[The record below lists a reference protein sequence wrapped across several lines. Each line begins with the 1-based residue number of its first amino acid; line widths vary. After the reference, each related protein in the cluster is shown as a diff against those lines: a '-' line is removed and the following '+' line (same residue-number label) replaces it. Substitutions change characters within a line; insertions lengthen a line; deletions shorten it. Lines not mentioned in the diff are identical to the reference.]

1 MAYTP
6 PGRTREKV
14 FRYMRDRLLAGAPPT
29 VREVQDA
36 MGFEAV
42 ESARRHLDSLVA
54 EGKLRK
60 TPGLSRS
67 YRLAEERARPVRTR
81 TVPLIG
87 RVQAGALHAA
97 IESPDGYVTIE
108 NDGRGEFFALK
119 VRGDSMVD
127 LGILENDVVI
137 VRRQEKAEPGDVV
150 VALVGDEATVK
161 TFQRRGRRVTLMPA
175 NADFAPIVV
184 DASAVQILGR
194 VVEVRRRLR

>member
-14 FRYMRDRLLAGAPPT
+14 FRYMRDRLLKGAPPT

-42 ESARRHLDSLVA
+42 ESARRHLDGLVA

-67 YRLAEERARPVRTR
+67 YRLAEERGRATRTR
-81 TVPLIG
+81 TVPLLG

-108 NDGRGEFFALK
+108 NDGRGEFFALR
-119 VRGDSMVD
+119 VRGDSMQD
-127 LGILENDVVI
+127 AGILENDVVI
-137 VRRQEKAEPGDVV
+137 VRRQEKAEPGDIV

-161 TFQRRGRRVTLMPA
+161 TFQRRGRRVSLVAA
-175 NADFAPIVV
+175 NKRFAPIVI
-184 DASAVQILGR
+184 DADDLQILGR